1 MAYILPK
8 PKAGWV
14 LLAICFISLIAVTS
28 SSSNS
33 RTRNFAAAIFDF
45 GRHNRRQSDLEEPK
59 WNGSQT
65 ARLADDIHEEHLTG
79 RPLLR
84 HRKTINNKQLQS
96 CSHLHRPGGANIL
109 TNVAN
114 PEGTM
119 CRLSFLW
126 FDSTPSDMFRF
137 NPNVIPYPP
146 GSQYP
151 YVGFAL
157 QSLEP
162 VNTESIEQYII
173 VYCDMNWI
181 SSDVFDQRMLT
192 CKDQPKVLDLPNWL
206 SPEGS
211 CAPVI
216 ETGVRRIAPRI
227 FMSPRGEPLMIV
239 STGGHTNC
247 KHDFVVDLRTIIP
260 DLGPKL
266 KVETVP
272 IRFGNLTAL
281 PSATPLAEM
290 EKTYQLLF
298 DDKAEIFVHRGI
310 GERSLTSI
318 SDYYG
323 MHNLAV
329 DSLAPECILSLGKS
343 VSDPD
348 RQKVTLEQATNS
360 LRVTLCEYPC
370 EPTLDNT
377 VLMSIMHVKYVH
389 LHEVF
394 YRRYLVIM
402 NATAPFSI
410 LARSSNFIYMGSDER
425 ATVFTVA
432 MEWDHSHFRD
442 RSKSFVNPHKVVTK
456 REELAAD
463 AAKLTPDMN
472 SLVNDYYHGWLD
484 DTVLITLEVNDQE
497 SAFTHV
503 NASQLLD
510 CLELCP
516 Q

>member
-1 MAYILPK
+1 MTYIVTK
-8 PKAGWV
+8 GRAGWV
-14 LLAICFISLIAVTS
+14 LLAVCLISIIFITS

-33 RTRNFAAAIFDF
+33 HTSNLAASIFDI
-45 GRHNRRQSDLEEPK
+45 GRHHSRLLSLDEPK
-59 WNGSQT
+59 WDGSQN
-65 ARLADDIHEEHLTG
+65 ARLADDIHEEDLTG
-79 RPLLR
+79 KPLLR
-84 HRKTINNKQLQS
+84 HRKTVNKQLQS
-96 CSHLHRPGGANIL
+96 CSQLHRPGGANIL
-109 TNVAN
+109 INVAN

-119 CRLSFLW
+119 CRLSFQW
-126 FDSTPSDMFRF
+126 FDSVPFDRF
-137 NPNVIPYPP
+137 NPSVIPYPP

-151 YVGFAL
+151 YVGFAVQPL
-157 QSLEP
+157 TPENATTVQ
-162 VNTESIEQYII
+162 QYII
-173 VYCDMNWI
+173 VYCDMEWA
-181 SSDVFDQRMLT
+181 SSDVFEQQMLT
-192 CKDQPKVLDLPNWL
+192 CMNEPNILDLPNWL
-206 SPEGS
+206 SPDGS
-211 CAPVI
+211 CTPLN
-216 ETGVRRIAPRI
+216 ETGLGHIEPRI
-227 FMSPRGEPLMIV
+227 FMSPLGEPLMIF
-239 STGGHTNC
+239 STNGQTNC
-247 KHDFVVDLRTIIP
+247 EHDFVVDLRTIVP

-266 KVETVP
+266 QVENVP
-272 IRFGNLTAL
+272 IRFGNLTVL

-329 DSLAPECILSLGKS
+329 DSLAPECILSLGKY
-343 VSDPD
+343 VPDPD
-348 RQKVTLEQATNS
+348 RQKLTLEQATNS

-389 LHEVF
+389 LEEVY

-402 NATAPFSI
+402 NATAPFGI
-410 LARSSNFIYMGSDER
+410 LARSSNLIYMGSDER

-442 RSKSFVNPHKVVTK
+442 RRKSFVNPQKAVTK
-456 REELAAD
+456 REEFAVN

-484 DTVLITLEVNDQE
+484 DTVLISLGVNDQE
-497 SAFTHV
+497 SAFTHI

-510 CLELCP
+510 CLEPCP

>member
-1 MAYILPK
+1 MTYNPK
-8 PKAGWV
+8 YRAGWI
-14 LLAICFISLIAVTS
+14 LLAVCFISVLVMTS

-33 RTRNFAAAIFDF
+33 HTRNVAASIFDV
-45 GRHNRRQSDLEEPK
+45 GSHRSRQSGLEEPK
-59 WNGSQT
+59 WNGSQK
-65 ARLADDIHEEHLTG
+65 AQLADNIHEEHLTG

-84 HRKTINNKQLQS
+84 HRKTVNKQLQS
-96 CSHLHRPGGANIL
+96 CSHLDRPGGANIL
-109 TNVAN
+109 INVAN

-119 CRLSFLW
+119 CRLSFQW
-126 FDSTPSDMFRF
+126 FDSIPSDRF

-151 YVGFAL
+151 YMGIAL
-157 QSLEP
+157 QSLMSENAEL
-162 VNTESIEQYII
+162 VQQYTI
-173 VYCDMNWI
+173 VYCDMDWA

-192 CKDQPKVLDLPNWL
+192 CMNQPKVLELPDWL
-206 SPEGS
+206 SPEGT
-211 CAPVI
+211 CTPLLEPGLGHI
-216 ETGVRRIAPRI
+216 DPRI
-227 FMSPRGEPLMIV
+227 FMSPIGEPLMMV
-239 STGGHTNC
+239 STIGHTNC
-247 KHDFVVDLRTIIP
+247 EHEFVVDLRTIVP
-260 DLGPKL
+260 DLGQKL
-266 KVETVP
+266 NVETVP
-272 IRFGNLTAL
+272 IRFGNLTVL
-281 PSATPLAEM
+281 PNATPHAEM
-290 EKTYQLLF
+290 EKNYQLLF
-298 DDKAEIFVHRGI
+298 DDNAEIFVHRGI
-310 GERSLTSI
+310 AERSLTSI

-323 MHNLAV
+323 MHDLAV

-343 VSDPD
+343 VPDPD

-389 LHEVF
+389 LDEVY
-394 YRRYLVIM
+394 YRRYVVIM
-402 NATAPFSI
+402 NATAPFRI
-410 LARSSNFIYMGSDER
+410 LARSSNLIYMGSDER

-442 RSKSFVNPHKVVTK
+442 RSKSFANPQKAVTK
-456 REELAAD
+456 RAAD
-463 AAKLTPDMN
+463 VAKLTPDMN

-484 DTVLITLEVNDQE
+484 DTVMITLGVNDQE
-497 SAFTHV
+497 SAFTHI